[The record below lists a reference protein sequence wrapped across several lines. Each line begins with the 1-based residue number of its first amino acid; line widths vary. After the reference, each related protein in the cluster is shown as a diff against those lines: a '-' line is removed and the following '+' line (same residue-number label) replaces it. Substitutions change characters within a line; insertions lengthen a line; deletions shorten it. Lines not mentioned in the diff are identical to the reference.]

1 MRNDGEGG
9 TWGGRKGRPQWG
21 WGRRRRAQSPR
32 PTSGVVAAMVP
43 KIASNSDQ
51 TARSHRSWEVGMQ
64 RIAMPHAMP
73 TLGRATLLS
82 SARDRKVGEEWGGGD
97 RAYTVNYA

>member
-1 MRNDGEGG
+1 MGRTEGTATVGVGPTEAG
-9 TWGGRKGRPQWG
+9 TE
-21 WGRRRRAQSPR
+21 
-32 PTSGVVAAMVP
+32 PTSRAVAAMVP

-51 TARSHRSWEVGMQ
+51 TARSHRSWEVGTQ

-97 RAYTVNYA
+97 RAYTANYA